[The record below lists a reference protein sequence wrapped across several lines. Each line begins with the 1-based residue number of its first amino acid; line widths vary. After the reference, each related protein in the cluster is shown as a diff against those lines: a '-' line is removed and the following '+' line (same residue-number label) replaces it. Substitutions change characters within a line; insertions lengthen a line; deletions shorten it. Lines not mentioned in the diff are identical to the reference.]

1 MIAFSFVF
9 PSGFL
14 LTIERSR
21 FVLNIVGGKA
31 LHVILEKSLPLI
43 ESVAINSVL
52 CQTRLAE
59 GGDSSGEGPEKA

>member
-1 MIAFSFVF
+1 M
-9 PSGFL
+9 
-14 LTIERSR
+14 
-21 FVLNIVGGKA
+21 LNIVGGKA